1 MLHTVTT
8 QQGTSMIYVTA
19 EDYETANRTT
29 RLEDAILLLEQHGIY
44 YQLRGLA
51 IVDSDG
57 DLIAG
62 VHNGEVS
69 TERLL
74 RWLGY

>member
-1 MLHTVTT
+1 
-8 QQGTSMIYVTA
+8 MIYVTA
-19 EDYETANRTT
+19 EDYETTNRTT
-29 RLEDAILLLEQHGIY
+29 RLEDAILMLEQHGIR
-44 YQLRGLA
+44 YQIRGLA
-51 IVDSDG
+51 IVDFDG

-62 VHNGEVS
+62 IHSGEVS